1 MHYCTNT
8 SSGGAASESQVI
20 SGTGLGSPPS
30 AHSLPAS
37 GDSAAVLFA
46 WADVRTWTLLGLR
59 PCARIH
65 DCITPCS
72 PPWPRLVSSNSCRI
86 RLAEHGSS
94 GAPSLRQQED
104 IDGRAGTQTNGRSS
118 KTTMSLELL
127 VGQDLLP
134 TVPSGSGGVP
144 TNRLTSAGWRTSPLG
159 ACARPSHIQ
168 AITTHYSSSPP
179 SIPHHRIRTGTLARA
194 CSKVTLR
201 VQSHRRLL
209 ELWAAAGF
217 VAVFAAALDGSSETR
232 AAFSSSRSRMA
243 RGSSGH
249 CMLIQQAS
257 PTQRP

>member
-46 WADVRTWTLLGLR
+46 CADFRAWTLLGLR

-86 RLAEHGSS
+86 RLAEQGSS
-94 GAPSLRQQED
+94 GAPSLRQQEGF
-104 IDGRAGTQTNGRSS
+104 DGRAGTQTNDRS
-118 KTTMSLELL
+118 KTVSLELL

-144 TNRLTSAGWRTSPLG
+144 TNRLTSAGWRTSPLLLERALG
-159 ACARPSHIQ
+159 PLTVKQSSLSMPLRLPPSHI
-168 AITTHYSSSPP
+168 
-179 SIPHHRIRTGTLARA
+179 
-194 CSKVTLR
+194 
-201 VQSHRRLL
+201 
-209 ELWAAAGF
+209 
-217 VAVFAAALDGSSETR
+217 
-232 AAFSSSRSRMA
+232 
-243 RGSSGH
+243 
-249 CMLIQQAS
+249 AS
-257 PTQRP
+257 VPLP